1 MNAGRS
7 GWPGLIHPQI
17 RAGYA
22 DQASSSRVARPRSPS
37 MAILCPLLMRCVA
50 SPHPQHRGNAVF
62 AGNDRTV
69 GENAADVRHEPDRV
83 GKQLR
88 PCRCRQRADQDRIRF
103 HLIEV
108 VGSHDDAGDSSHH
121 SGRHRKTPQ
130 DALFAVVVSERS
142 VRAFVVFQWR
152 NRRRWSHAEPQCPQV
167 PLRDRLVFEF
177 RPRSVIDGRLQLGAG
192 EVEHV
197 IRAARPTDV
206 HQAPPQ
212 FQRPGAED

>member
-7 GWPGLIHPQI
+7 GRPGLIHPQF

-22 DQASSSRVARPRSPS
+22 GQASSSRVARPRSPS
-37 MAILCPLLMRCVA
+37 NGDLLPALDALRGV
-50 SPHPQHRGNAVF
+50 PHPQHRGNAVL
-62 AGNDRTV
+62 AGNDGAV
-69 GENAADVRHEPDRV
+69 GENAADVRHESDGM

-88 PCRCRQRADQDRIRF
+88 PGRSRQRTHEDRIRL

-121 SGRHRKTPQ
+121 SGRYRKTPQ

-167 PLRDRLVFEF
+167 PLG
-177 RPRSVIDGRLQLGAG
+177 RPPHLSVPARAG
-192 EVEHV
+192 SSMAVCNW
-197 IRAARPTDV
+197 
-206 HQAPPQ
+206 APV
-212 FQRPGAED
+212 R